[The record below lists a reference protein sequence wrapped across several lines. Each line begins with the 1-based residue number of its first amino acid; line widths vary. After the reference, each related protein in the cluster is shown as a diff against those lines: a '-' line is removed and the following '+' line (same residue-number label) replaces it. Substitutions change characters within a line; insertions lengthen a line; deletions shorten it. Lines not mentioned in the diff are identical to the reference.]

1 MSHAGSSLSLWKV
14 TRVQLCLQPDSAN
27 GGPMWLGQLEE
38 EFGAGH
44 APHAKG
50 TLRTR
55 ISERL
60 NASAKGIRVGI

>member
-1 MSHAGSSLSLWKV
+1 MRA
-14 TRVQLCLQPDSAN
+14 QLCLQPDSAN

-55 ISERL
+55 ISERM